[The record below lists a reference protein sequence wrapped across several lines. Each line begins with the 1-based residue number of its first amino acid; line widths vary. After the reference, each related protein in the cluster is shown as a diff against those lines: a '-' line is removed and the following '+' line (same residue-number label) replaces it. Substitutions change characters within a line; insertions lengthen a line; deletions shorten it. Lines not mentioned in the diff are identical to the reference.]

1 MSCAPLCNVPRAGGG
16 RTLVPMTSQAGHRQ
30 LLYAPEDAV
39 SAAIDV
45 RVPRAERG
53 TDVPACAGCPGIVDC
68 ARGFT
73 RLTPGPAAAW
83 DPSEQKSAAVM
94 PCKQPWSELGGKST
108 GTPVS
113 DARGRVLVLREV
125 HDLIGN
131 EPCQA
136 VLRGIFAAHTLGMH
150 LVPSNLT
157 RSVILMHVVLGILG
171 RGCCWGSACSAHSH
185 RLPASDPKSNS

>member
-68 ARGFT
+68 ARGFI
-73 RLTPGPAAAW
+73 RLTPGPAATW
-83 DPSEQKSAAVM
+83 DPSEQKSSTVL

-136 VLRGIFAAHTLGMH
+136 VLRGFFCCPHPWDAPCPFQSHPFRDPHARGAGDPWQGMLLG
-150 LVPSNLT
+150 LC
-157 RSVILMHVVLGILG
+157 VL
-171 RGCCWGSACSAHSH
+171 C
-185 RLPASDPKSNS
+185 P